1 MSTWGYKTQRPQQ
14 EVIQLLKMMLCL
26 IIQSSCSKHLLASSQ
41 VLSPYSFI
49 LNTSNMT
56 FMTLVLSGFELEK
69 SSHESPLITHS
80 GFQALVEDAHS

>member
-1 MSTWGYKTQRPQQ
+1 
-14 EVIQLLKMMLCL
+14 
-26 IIQSSCSKHLLASSQ
+26 
-41 VLSPYSFI
+41 
-49 LNTSNMT
+49 MT